1 MEVEYNIAARISYMF
16 LVPLHFDSS
25 NNPIN
30 ILCMFFFNISGLERK
45 LKDPDDLF
53 DLPADMSC
61 NTISCKMD
69 KALIGN
75 VDKYQAPSD
84 IQDTPRSSG
93 KSNNYSDLLIIQK
106 STLIIDA
113 FFLLQKVPT
122 YLYLFFTLGC
132 R

>member
-1 MEVEYNIAARISYMF
+1 M
-16 LVPLHFDSS
+16 DSQVS
-25 NNPIN
+25 QFAPKDIFQLFQIWNKHSLYVFIFYIP
-30 ILCMFFFNISGLERK
+30 GLERK

-61 NTISCKMD
+61 NTISCKME

-93 KSNNYSDLLIIQK
+93 GKSNNYYSDDNTGIYTNHRNFFITK
-106 STLIIDA
+106 STYLLVSLCL
-113 FFLLQKVPT
+113 FLH
-122 YLYLFFTLGC
+122 
-132 R
+132 